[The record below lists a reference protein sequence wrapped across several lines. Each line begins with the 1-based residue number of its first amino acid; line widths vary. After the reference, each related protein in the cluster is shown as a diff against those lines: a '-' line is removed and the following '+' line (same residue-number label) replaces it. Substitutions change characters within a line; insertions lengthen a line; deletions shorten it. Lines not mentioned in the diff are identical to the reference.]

1 MCLCLLLIVI
11 DREKGMPFITSF
23 PEFIISILFRS
34 SFVVPS
40 FCLRSSYSHRSGLT
54 TDSQRNYNGLAYAF
68 YIESF

>member
-40 FCLRSSYSHRSGLT
+40 LCLRCAFAHPIVIEADLQRIHNGTT
-54 TDSQRNYNGLAYAF
+54 TDLLMLF
-68 YIESF
+68 I